1 MNNQSNPKTRFNN
14 HREATIY
21 NKKSLVKN
29 QVKKRMKILK
39 KKSHLTSTELVAVIG
54 VISKIRKKI
63 NRVYLIHKW
72 FLLNILSLIRIQICK
87 SNLQILNK
95 QLFNQIKQF
104 NQNRLS
110 LILKICLTIF

>member
-1 MNNQSNPKTRFNN
+1 MNNQSNPKIRFNN
-14 HREATIY
+14 HKEVIIY
-21 NKKSLVKN
+21 NKKSLVKY
-29 QVKKRMKILK
+29 QVKKWMKIRK
-39 KKSHLTSTELVAVIG
+39 KKSHLISTELVAVIG

-63 NRVYLIHKW
+63 NRVYPIHKW

-95 QLFNQIKQF
+95 HLFNQIKQF

-110 LILKICLTIF
+110 LILKI